1 MSCTNR
7 FITKTVGDGYRL
19 ATASDDHPPGVIV
32 SSEKAY
38 TSIIFRSHAHRYC
51 AYCLSQFQ
59 ETGKRCLGGC
69 KYTHYCSRDCQR
81 KDFGIH
87 KHTCK
92 KYHTIIGEA
101 VRLYIGSGEN
111 QIETFPWEDFM
122 LARKTYIIMCMDSDV
137 SVKHNHSVHKV
148 NIPEDI
154 DILCQNESTEDGL
167 SIDTSVAKIVA
178 ASFLLD
184 RDGAV
189 EFFEK
194 LLNQF
199 RFNNFGIQ
207 NSLQTVI
214 AHGVFPVGA
223 ILNHSCNPN
232 CILTYE
238 GGEQVI
244 RTIRNVKKGEEL
256 FHSYTDICQPTSIRR
271 ERLKIT
277 YGFLC
282 KCDRCELIGKWKCIE
297 EDLTKDEGYTDQD
310 KEKVEDLLAKAQTI
324 STEGSDDDIDS
335 IRKEYEYL
343 HNAIR
348 IQEQKLGE
356 YNLERYK
363 TECLAL
369 STSMLLGSDM
379 TIAISHAQ
387 HLVRFLHRVCNQ
399 YHPLVL
405 LQEMTLA
412 ELYFS
417 QGNETKAME
426 MFELLVEKC
435 KVSFGK
441 NHRYVSHYQ
450 NLLAQFNGDSR

>member
-7 FITKTVGDGYRL
+7 FITKAEDDGYRL
-19 ATASDDHPPGVIV
+19 ATASNDHPPGVIV

-69 KYTHYCSRDCQR
+69 EYTHYCSRECQR

-101 VRLYIGSGEN
+101 VRLYVGNGEN

-122 LARKTYIIMCMDSDV
+122 LARKTYIRMCMDSDV
-137 SVKHNHSVHKV
+137 SVKHNHSVHEV

-154 DILCQNESTEDGL
+154 DVLCQNESKEDEL
-167 SIDTSVAKIVA
+167 SMYTSMAKIVA

-184 RDGAV
+184 PDGAV
-189 EFFEK
+189 DFFEK

-199 RFNNFGIQ
+199 RCNNFGIQ

-214 AHGVFPVGA
+214 AHGVYPLGA

-238 GGEQVI
+238 GGEQLI
-244 RTIRNVKKGEEL
+244 RTIKKVNKGEEL
-256 FHSYTDICQPTSIRR
+256 FHSYTDICQPTSVRR
-271 ERLKIT
+271 EHLKMT

-282 KCDRCELIGKWKCIE
+282 KCDRCELIGKWKSIE
-297 EDLTKDEGYTDQD
+297 EELTKEEGYTNQD
-310 KEKVEDLLAKAQTI
+310 KEKVADLLAKAQII
-324 STEGSDDDIDS
+324 STEGSDDDIDN
-335 IRKEYEYL
+335 IRKEYEHL

-379 TIAISHAQ
+379 TTAISHADYA
-387 HLVRFLHRVCNQ
+387 VKFLRRVCNQ

-435 KVSFGK
+435 KVSFGE
-441 NHRYVSHYQ
+441 NHPYVHHYQ
-450 NLLAQFNGDSR
+450 SLLGQFIGSSR